1 MKKYWKDIES
11 KKSKEVVSGVEKTS
25 DENPLFELFNDRRN
39 HLPAS
44 RRDFLKLCGF
54 SFAVSALSSCQSKI
68 SKAIPYVIAPNEITP
83 GEALY
88 YASSYINGNDYC
100 SIIVKTKGWTS
111 HKN

>member
-39 HLPAS
+39 YLPAS

-68 SKAIPYVIAPNEITP
+68 SKAVPYVIAPNEITP
-83 GEALY
+83 GKLFIMHPAILTVM
-88 YASSYINGNDYC
+88 
-100 SIIVKTKGWTS
+100 IIAVLLSKPGMDVR
-111 HKN
+111 